1 METFIIL
8 GMCFV
13 CYELCEL
20 FYQCN
25 SPKGDEKVAAGGFVG
40 AERSSK
46 VIYSIS
52 ERAEVEN
59 QRCSTSS

>member
-25 SPKGDEKVAAGGFVG
+25 PPNRDEKAVGFVG
-40 AERSSK
+40 AERSK

-59 QRCSTSS
+59 QRCSN

>member
-25 SPKGDEKVAAGGFVG
+25 SPKGDEKVTGLIG
-40 AERSSK
+40 AERSK
-46 VIYSIS
+46 TIYSIP
-52 ERAEVEN
+52 ERAEAEN
-59 QRCSTSS
+59 RRCST